1 MEHGNFQANKL
12 ESTLDNLSANILNNI
27 PNNSRVSVDLGSVD
41 DGVKAEDISNNDGIK
56 YNNPVCV
63 QKPKIQFMFETRF
76 VSKIPFVIAAKN
88 VCTATN

>member
-41 DGVKAEDISNNDGIK
+41 DGVKAEDISNNDGNTVDCNDVAL
-56 YNNPVCV
+56 NNDDEV
-63 QKPKIQFMFETRF
+63 
-76 VSKIPFVIAAKN
+76 
-88 VCTATN
+88 